1 MSDKQSLA
9 WWLFSYAT
17 ADGAAQGQVDDEV
30 IGPAKSGRSTMD
42 RMMAALV
49 LVPLTMMAH
58 SQPLPRTNI
67 SVFGIQAIGVSSEL
81 ARSMQEHLEAG
92 LMQFP
97 NLNVLS
103 RSDMDLVLSEGRLRL
118 SGACTDEACLVE
130 AGHIL
135 GVEKLVTGTVSRVGG
150 TYNVVLKLIDIR
162 SAALESAADRRH
174 TGSPDQLFDVCD
186 ELLHQLLAAYRTVA
200 PAAAGSA
207 SDTSALV
214 AAAES
219 PAAPVEVLP
228 ATANPHDVGAAVNT
242 LTAAPV
248 ASPSAPSR
256 LGKRVGLGALLI
268 LGAIAACLI
277 TVQVAH

>member
-1 MSDKQSLA
+1 M
-9 WWLFSYAT
+9 
-17 ADGAAQGQVDDEV
+17 
-30 IGPAKSGRSTMD
+30 GRMA
-42 RMMAALV
+42 AALV
-49 LVPLTMMAH
+49 VLPLTMMAH

-92 LMQFP
+92 LLQFP

-162 SAALESAADRRH
+162 SATLESAADRRH

-186 ELLHQLLAAYRTVA
+186 GLLHQLLAACRTVA
-200 PAAAGSA
+200 PAAAAPA

-214 AAAES
+214 AAAEN
-219 PAAPVEVLP
+219 PAPPVEADQATAEPHRVAATADSLTMALP
-228 ATANPHDVGAAVNT
+228 ATT
-242 LTAAPV
+242 TAQR
-248 ASPSAPSR
+248 R
-256 LGKRVGLGALLI
+256 LGRRIGLGALLV